1 MLANAVADK
10 SLEVAS
16 QHSHGKLPID
26 LEFDRAFEERFDPK
40 SSEPKLDTMK
50 PTQSRRYWKS
60 LFLPQCCIVL
70 GNCLDGKC
78 V

>member
-26 LEFDRAFEERFDPK
+26 LEFDRAFEEKFDPK
-40 SSEPKLDTMK
+40 SSKFVDTDIRYDETYPEPASPNEL
-50 PTQSRRYWKS
+50 
-60 LFLPQCCIVL
+60 
-70 GNCLDGKC
+70 
-78 V
+78 